1 MIRIEEAFEHAAGC
15 SEPRAMFERFVR
27 FDINC
32 GGGHGT
38 RGVLLREASQLV
50 SVRERDEAEEF
61 RRLDAIKDGVAQLKR
76 RHIDQAVTLRQTQ
89 EKLKRAL
96 ERLENR

>member
-50 SVRERDEAEEF
+50 SVRERDEAEVVKETF
-61 RRLDAIKDGVAQLKR
+61 LVL
-76 RHIDQAVTLRQTQ
+76 V
-89 EKLKRAL
+89 
-96 ERLENR
+96 